1 MDNNEHQQTINK
13 IHLHILKVKK
23 QMNNP
28 HTMNSSNANNTNSDK
43 EQGDNINKNSS
54 ELKENCKMENNMT
67 SNSTTNHQNNI
78 VSNTVNSPNVT
89 DLKNDIINNDNC
101 IKSNTNISQNDEIQN
116 ETDLDIKSSVLSD
129 QKCFSVN
136 DGEENKGPEFDG
148 KILYRYFETS
158 DYFNKIYKMDAYLFI
173 FTGISDDI
181 LFETHKLNELSS
193 KESDENSEK
202 NYTPNFSFQK
212 EENNNATIF
221 NNNDDDYVSAES
233 NNVSLQKTDIENVK
247 STNLN
252 EHNIKDCNINE
263 TGSSDQNESLN
274 HCDYIIDDNYKVQNN
289 NMDDEN
295 YSRMFKKRNTS
306 DMLLNC
312 MDKKQKIDI
321 TVLESSNLKL
331 ASQLDTEVAEVDN
344 NENEKKNTHK
354 EDENKISENSDQEVD
369 VKSADSIQENNAIYD
384 ILKNTEEKDVPT
396 SNPIKAS
403 NNDDVQ
409 NNIIEQDSINVTPND
424 ASISN
429 IESSTKCIANTM
441 LSFYDSINWEA
452 EQKATDAEHD
462 NNKYS
467 IHSEEDQISGNFSE
481 LENPWNLNTQSSFHT
496 NTINTSLNKNVIVIS
511 NSDDENKNN
520 MEEVNNEKVKFDQ
533 INKASNNI
541 NPSSDKK
548 IISHSEQCSN
558 NNSKGANF
566 NNSTELNASSECKMK
581 TKNMI
586 INKEAVQN
594 NHILSKTNKNG
605 STELYKNK
613 VNYLKDVDMMINNYD
628 TDITMKDVSKNNI
641 NIDNEISLKNWSKDT
656 INNNERSE
664 SDETDCTHEVDQ
676 FHNIINTNLN
686 INNGDKINVNPDN
699 CMYINNPNLLN
710 SVENNNIIN
719 INKIDNQKYI
729 DVNDSNFDTIDAATN
744 FDNLSG
750 SESRRGSDNISE
762 REEIDNEKKCF
773 TNVDQEN
780 DKYMQ
785 WFDTIYTV
793 CVKLDELCCKLNSSF
808 PHSMDIWNNS
818 GKVNM
823 YQLKSVFNINEN
835 WNNIY
840 NQDYKKN
847 KNDILLDVNIQKSY
861 NNQTCRNYNK
871 NGILTSNISNEI
883 NNNECQYTLKD
894 GTIIDNK
901 NNLLSNHNNINN
913 CVNYDVDKNNYS
925 KVEINNYVNS
935 YNTDN
940 FNNNL
945 VHLDN
950 GLICKN
956 RSNKNVNE
964 NNNVNMNPPKNNGII
979 NNNVKMAQIYGS
991 GNGNGNENT
1000 IKNVMYYQNKQY
1012 NVGPNLEN
1020 NKIPINSNNG
1030 NMNSILNLTSNNMCN
1045 INNMG
1050 SNLVDN
1056 MYSIYGNITNPVNN
1070 KNNINIH
1077 RYNNDMTNYMNIN
1090 NVHNL
1095 YSNTNGV
1102 ASVNPEM
1109 DGKKMKNS
1117 KKNSNNVINKNTEKN
1132 NNTKKRNSV
1141 NRSNNRIIKDES
1153 EFEYLLDLPDK
1164 DGPNLDNPEDLKCDI
1179 AGVYWDKRSWIAS
1192 WYDNGK
1198 RYYKSFSAK
1207 THGFYKSK
1215 FWAIKVRLSKVKGQT
1230 IFGKHNR
1237 KPKNNNPNN
1246 ETINSI
1252 PYNTNIAVGND
1263 CVAID
1268 NV

>member
-1 MDNNEHQQTINK
+1 MENNEHQQTISK

-23 QMNNP
+23 QMNNS
-28 HTMNSSNANNTNSDK
+28 HTMNTSNVSNTNSDK
-43 EQGDNINKNSS
+43 EQGDNINKNCS
-54 ELKENCKMENNMT
+54 EIKENCKMENNMD
-67 SNSTTNHQNNI
+67 SNSNTNHQNNLI
-78 VSNTVNSPNVT
+78 SDIISSPKIT
-89 DLKNDIINNDNC
+89 DLKNDQVNIDNC
-101 IKSNTNISQNDEIQN
+101 IKSNTNINPNDEIKN
-116 ETDLDIKSSVLSD
+116 ETYLDIKSSVLSD

-136 DGEENKGPEFDG
+136 DVEENKDSEFDG
-148 KILYRYFETS
+148 L
-158 DYFNKIYKMDAYLFI
+158 
-173 FTGISDDI
+173 SDDI
-181 LFETHKLNELSS
+181 LFEVHKLNELSS
-193 KESDENSEK
+193 KESDENSEKNNEKSSEKNSEKDSEK

-212 EENNNATIF
+212 EENNNAIFF

-233 NNVSLQKTDIENVK
+233 NNVSLEKTDIENVK
-247 STNLN
+247 SSNV
-252 EHNIKDCNINE
+252 NE
-263 TGSSDQNESLN
+263 TKISEKSESLN

-289 NMDDEN
+289 NMCDED

-331 ASQLDTEVAEVDN
+331 ASQLDTEVIEIDN
-344 NENEKKNTHK
+344 SEGEKKSIQNEEK
-354 EDENKISENSDQEVD
+354 NKISDNYDQEVG
-369 VKSADSIQENNAIYD
+369 VKSVDSIQENSAISD
-384 ILKNTEEKDVPT
+384 ILKNVEEKDVSTKNDIPT
-396 SNPIKAS
+396 SSSIKEIS
-403 NNDDVQ
+403 VDETQ
-409 NNIIEQDSINVTPND
+409 NNITEQDSINVIPND

-429 IESSTKCIANTM
+429 IESSTKCVANTM

-452 EQKATDAEHD
+452 EHKVIDAEHD

-467 IHSEEDQISGNFSE
+467 MNSEEEHISGNFSE
-481 LENPWNLNTQSSFHT
+481 FENNWNLNTQSSFHT

-511 NSDDENKNN
+511 NSDEENKSNI
-520 MEEVNNEKVKFDQ
+520 EEVNSEKTEFDKTSQ
-533 INKASNNI
+533 APNNI
-541 NPSSDKK
+541 NSSNDKK
-548 IISHSEQCSN
+548 FTSHSEQCSN
-558 NNSKGANF
+558 NNNKTAEHAESKNSNF
-566 NNSTELNASSECKMK
+566 NNGTKLNANSEYPMK
-581 TKNMI
+581 TKNLIM
-586 INKEAVQN
+586 NNEGVQN
-594 NHILSKTNKNG
+594 NSILRKTNQDS
-605 STELYKNK
+605 STELHKSN
-613 VNYLKDVDMMINNYD
+613 NDYLKDVDRMINSYD
-628 TDITMKDVSKNNI
+628 NDVTMKGVSKNNI
-641 NIDNEISLKNWSKDT
+641 NIDNEISIQNWRKDT

-664 SDETDCTHEVDQ
+664 SDETDCAHEVGQ
-676 FHNIINTNLN
+676 FHDIINTNLN
-686 INNGDKINVNPDN
+686 INNGDEINVNPN
-699 CMYINNPNLLN
+699 SCMFINNPNLLN
-710 SVENNNIIN
+710 SVENNNNNIN
-719 INKIDNQKYI
+719 TNKIDNQKYI

-762 REEIDNEKKCF
+762 REEIDNERKCF
-773 TNVDQEN
+773 TNIDQEN

-808 PHSMDIWNNS
+808 PHSMNIWNKS

-840 NQDYKKN
+840 NQDCKKN
-847 KNDILLDVNIQKSY
+847 KNDLLLDANIQKNY

-883 NNNECQYTLKD
+883 NDNQCQYNLKD

-901 NNLLSNHNNINN
+901 NSLLSNNNNINN
-913 CVNYDVDKNNYS
+913 CVNYELDKNNYS
-925 KVEINNYVNS
+925 KVEINNYVNG

-964 NNNVNMNPPKNNGII
+964 NNHVNMNPSKNNGII
-979 NNNVKMAQIYGS
+979 NNNVKMTQIYG
-991 GNGNGNENT
+991 NENNM
-1000 IKNVMYYQNKQY
+1000 KNVIYYQNKQY

-1030 NMNSILNLTSNNMCN
+1030 NMNSILNLTSKNICN
-1045 INNMG
+1045 INSMG

-1056 MYSIYGNITNPVNN
+1056 MYSLYGNLPNSVNN
-1070 KNNINIH
+1070 KNNINMN
-1077 RYNNDMTNYMNIN
+1077 RYNNDMANYMNIN
-1090 NVHNL
+1090 NIHNL
-1095 YSNTNGV
+1095 YSNNNG
-1102 ASVNPEM
+1102 AANVNPEM
-1109 DGKKMKNS
+1109 GGKKIKNS

-1132 NNTKKRNSV
+1132 NNNNNNKKRNSV

-1153 EFEYLLDLPDK
+1153 EFEYLLELPDK

-1246 ETINSI
+1246 DNINSI
-1252 PYNTNIAVGND
+1252 PYNTNIAIGSE